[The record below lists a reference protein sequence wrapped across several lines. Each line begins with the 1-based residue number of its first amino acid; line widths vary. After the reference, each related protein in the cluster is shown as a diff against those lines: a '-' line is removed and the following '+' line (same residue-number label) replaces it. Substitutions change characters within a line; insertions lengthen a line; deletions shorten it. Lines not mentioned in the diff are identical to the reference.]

1 MFRLRLAVVIAVS
14 FGFVLFLGM
23 TLYWGSNQVALYTH
37 RSQSAYAAFDQYQRL
52 SQEAYRHFKQRMD
65 WLITDSP
72 TAEASA
78 ASSKRR
84 LDEAMDSLRQ
94 HAVQEAN
101 GDNLET
107 WQTKQAELERV
118 AGLTAFLD
126 ASEYRFNEID
136 RLRQQGRR
144 EQAVKA
150 LTKFSEQEIDGKYQ
164 PLMDAAI
171 ASERERASQA
181 KEKLAALVGR
191 LQWIAILT
199 STLGGLFGSVSLTL
213 LVRGLKKPIETLM
226 QGTDEIATGN
236 LAYRIDLANHDE
248 FGYLAANLN
257 QMAGKLDIQQ
267 QKLREGRALLE
278 KKVTERTYE
287 LHQLNGELQRMDEA
301 RREFLA
307 DISHELRTPITVIR
321 GEAEVTLRG
330 SDRDADE
337 YKDTLH
343 RIVELSMQLSKYV
356 TDLLFL
362 ARTDTSHT
370 AKLQFTWAKVDLSE
384 LVSNAFEDIQT
395 MAREQS
401 ITVTL
406 NAPEMPVWVRGDPQ
420 RLRQVLFILGDNAC
434 RYSNPDSQIAMQ
446 LQTDDDKAQFII
458 VDQGIGIPSQDLEL
472 IFDRYYRSHNAR
484 HSQDDGTG
492 LGLPMARA
500 ILEAHGGHISVAS
513 TEGAGTVFTVSL
525 PLLNEPPTTPIDL
538 SANTPAL
545 E

>member
-1 MFRLRLAVVIAVS
+1 MFRIRLAVVIAVS

-23 TLYWGSNQVALYTH
+23 ILYWGSNQVALYAL
-37 RSQSAYAAFDQYQRL
+37 RSQSAYEAFDQYQRL
-52 SQEAYRHFKQRMD
+52 SQQAYRHFKQRMD

-72 TAEASA
+72 TAEDGV

-84 LDEAMDSLRQ
+84 LDEAMDSLRH

-101 GDNLET
+101 GENLET
-107 WQTKQAELERV
+107 WQTKQAELEQV

-144 EQAVKA
+144 EQAVQA
-150 LTKFSEQEIDGKYQ
+150 LAKFSEQEIDGKFQ
-164 PLMDAAI
+164 ALMDAAI
-171 ASERERASQA
+171 ASERERVRLA
-181 KEKLAALVGR
+181 KTELDVLVGW
-191 LQWIAILT
+191 LQWVAILT
-199 STLGGLFGSVSLTL
+199 STLGGLFGIVALTL
-213 LVRGLKKPIETLM
+213 LVRGLKKPVETLM

-236 LAYRIDLANHDE
+236 LAYRIDLATRDE
-248 FGYLAANLN
+248 FGYLAAHLN

-278 KKVTERTYE
+278 RKVTERTYE

-330 SDRDADE
+330 NDREADE

-401 ITVTL
+401 IAVTL

-434 RYSNPDSQIAMQ
+434 RYSNPDSQITMQ
-446 LQTDDDKAQFII
+446 LQTDDDKARFII
-458 VDQGIGIPSQDLEL
+458 SDQGIGIPSQDLEL

-484 HSQDDGTG
+484 HSQDDGAG

-500 ILEAHGGHISVAS
+500 ILKAHGGHIRVAS
-513 TEGAGTVFTVSL
+513 TEGAGTAFTVSL
-525 PLLNEPPTTPIDL
+525 PLLNEPQATPIDL
-538 SANTPAL
+538 STNIPA
-545 E
+545 